1 MNSNQSNFIKPVTI
15 EGANQILFQMSNCI
29 CKIRN
34 NQRIGTGFFC
44 KIPFNNNV
52 KIKVLITSYEII
64 NESYFNQN
72 SQINLLMNDFNQLK
86 VINID
91 PSRNIYFNSEYN
103 TTIIE
108 LKDNDTINNYLEL
121 DDNLFSNDIK
131 SLFESESIYILQYLK
146 GGKAIVSN
154 GILNDLNG
162 FNIKHTCYINSGSN
176 GAPILNLTNYKV
188 IGLTLEERES
198 QNYNKGIIMKFPIED
213 FINTYQIKNNQI
225 PNMFNNNFQGMG
237 INNNF
242 LPNMIVMN
250 QNNFIPNMMGMNNN
264 VNNINDEWMKGFQMN
279 PMIEEKIAITFKTTK
294 GLAKTLY
301 FNYGTTVD
309 KMLETY
315 LKSIA
320 RENLYKQKSKEIC
333 FIFNAHV
340 ISYGNLTPVEIFF
353 NGCKSPSVIV
363 NEVNNL
369 IGGISLNEF

>member
-1 MNSNQSNFIKPVTI
+1 
-15 EGANQILFQMSNCI
+15 MSNCI

-91 PSRNIYFNSEYN
+91 PSRNIYFNSEHN

-108 LKDNDTINNYLEL
+108 LKDNDNINNYLEL
-121 DDNLFSNDIK
+121 DDNLFANDIK
-131 SLFESESIYILQYLK
+131 SLFESESIYILQYLN

-154 GILNDLNG
+154 GILNNLYG

-213 FINTYQIKNNQI
+213 FINKYQIKNNQI

-294 GLAKTLY
+294 GLTKTLY

-363 NEVNNL
+363 NDVNNL